1 MKNTVVAQRARGLTA
16 WSGGHPSRSLI
27 GQATGEG
34 RFGLC
39 KASAASVST
48 ICRNTLH
55 VLRDFYR
62 YAANLVEVS
71 NPAGA
76 VRGLAVDHDLSVYLP
91 HFAKKAACRLL
102 A

>member
-1 MKNTVVAQRARGLTA
+1 VQGI
-16 WSGGHPSRSLI
+16 GG
-27 GQATGEG
+27 
-34 RFGLC
+34 FGVDHMQEY
-39 KASAASVST
+39 A
-48 ICRNTLH
+48 LH